1 MLLWTSLC
9 ASTPLQGVSKRSVS
23 PWCRELEELLFL
35 LLLGYGGV
43 QKPAVSCKV
52 RPLCSCVVF
61 VGFLNYHSI
70 SSAAWFSDSCGGVGF
85 FCQKN
90 WDVSKTAKMK
100 SNCRSNLWGEQVLL
114 VSLYQQVDRKCS
126 PREQMGMDMLPG
138 IYLHPTGVTTWSLL
152 LFIIID
158 FVSNDSGIAISC
170 HCILKY

>member
-85 FCQKN
+85 FVKRTEMFLKQQRWRVTAGVTCE
-90 WDVSKTAKMK
+90 VSKFFWSVSTSRWIGNAHPVSK
-100 SNCRSNLWGEQVLL
+100 WGWICFQAFIFT
-114 VSLYQQVDRKCS
+114 
-126 PREQMGMDMLPG
+126 QM
-138 IYLHPTGVTTWSLL
+138 V
-152 LFIIID
+152 
-158 FVSNDSGIAISC
+158 
-170 HCILKY
+170 